1 VLFVGLQRK
10 YKRGYKKLKELF
22 LLDPDIVFLNHG
34 SFGACPR
41 PVFEAYQEWQRTLER
56 QPVDFMARRFAER
69 LQVAREQLASYLKVS
84 TGELVFIPN
93 ATTGINIV
101 ARSLQLKPGDE
112 VLATNHEYG
121 AIDRTWDFLCGKS
134 GASYVKQNIP
144 LPVTT
149 PEALVEAFWQG
160 VTPRTRVISLCHITS
175 STALIFPLQ
184 EICRRARARGILT
197 IIDGAH
203 AVGQIEL
210 DLIEVGADFYAG
222 NCHKWLCAPKGAAF
236 LFARSEVQALVEPF
250 VVSWGWNNT
259 PFGPTS
265 FVDYLEWQGTRDV
278 SSYLAVPAAIEFQAT
293 HDWAQARTDCHA
305 LLKES
310 LVRLHALT
318 GTAPVY
324 PPDSDL
330 DWYAQMAIVP
340 LPSGC
345 DGVALREKLWEAER
359 IETHIIAWEDLVLL
373 RVSVQAYNTKAD
385 IDALV
390 AALEKW
396 LPHFS

>member
-1 VLFVGLQRK
+1 LKEGTS
-10 YKRGYKKLKELF
+10 LKELF
-22 LLDPDIVFLNHG
+22 LLDPNIVFLNHG
-34 SFGACPR
+34 SFGACPS
-41 PVFEAYQEWQRTLER
+41 PVFEVYQEWQRTLER
-56 QPVDFMARRFAER
+56 QPVDFMGRHFAER
-69 LQVAREQLASYLKVS
+69 LQVARQQLASYLKVS
-84 TGELVFIPN
+84 AGEVVFIPN
-93 ATTGINIV
+93 ATTGVNIV

-121 AIDRTWDFLCGKS
+121 AIDRTWDFLCSKS

-160 VTPRTRVISLCHITS
+160 VTAKTRVISLCHITS
-175 STALIFPLQ
+175 STALIFPLK
-184 EICRRARARGILT
+184 EICRRARERGILT

-210 DLIEVGADFYAG
+210 DLYDLGADFYAG

-265 FVDYLEWQGTRDV
+265 FVDYLEWQGTRDI
-278 SSYLAVPAAIEFQAT
+278 SPYLAVPAAIEFQAT
-293 HDWAQARTDCHA
+293 HDWAQVRTDCHA

-310 LVRLHALT
+310 VARLHALT
-318 GTAPVY
+318 KTAPVY
-324 PPDSDL
+324 PPNSDL
-330 DWYAQMAIVP
+330 AWYAQMAIVP
-340 LPSGC
+340 LPCSC

-373 RVSVQAYNTKAD
+373 RVSIQAYNIKAD
-385 IDALV
+385 IDTLI